1 MIMYH
6 YTQLAQLTTINLST
20 LLQIISVQGL
30 FSIYLP
36 QPLPPLKK
44 YTIVPNLMLEHSRN
58 WIINYLFIKER
69 ESPQ

>member
-36 QPLPPLKK
+36 QPLPP
-44 YTIVPNLMLEHSRN
+44 
-58 WIINYLFIKER
+58 
-69 ESPQ
+69 